1 MKHDFHHAS
10 SQIGVPFSIREMK
23 TFEDNAM
30 VTTQARNVTLLD
42 LETEF
47 NLQLVTDEQF
57 FREWQDHLPEITE
70 EQQRQL
76 DRVQENFSNLLRYP
90 PLLENT
96 VKMVVLSRLLD
107 LADFYLSPFH
117 VKSEPPIRLESED
130 EGMTI
135 TGEIDVLVLSQKLW
149 ILVIEAKK
157 VDYSLEVARAQLLA
171 YMLAAPPANRPVF
184 GLMMNGVDFR
194 FVKLDQVQNPQ
205 YAVSK
210 AFNLFNPGND
220 LYSVL
225 RILKRLEQLV
235 QGG

>member
-1 MKHDFHHAS
+1 
-10 SQIGVPFSIREMK
+10 
-23 TFEDNAM
+23 M
-30 VTTQARNVTLLD
+30 VAIQARNVSLLD
-42 LETEF
+42 LKTEF
-47 NLQLVTDEQF
+47 NLQLVTNPQF
-57 FREWQDHLPEITE
+57 FREWQEYLPELTE
-70 EQQRQL
+70 EENHQL
-76 DRVQENFSNLLRYP
+76 DRVQENFANLLDYQ

-107 LADFYLSPFH
+107 LADFYRSPFH
-117 VKSEPPIRLESED
+117 IKSELPIKLESED
-130 EGMTI
+130 EGVVI

-157 VDYSLEVARAQLLA
+157 AYYSLEAARSQLLA

-205 YAVSK
+205 YAVST

-225 RILKRLEQLV
+225 RILKRLGQLV